1 MNIVIIGSGGREHA
15 LCYKLLKS
23 SKINKIYC
31 IPGNAGTDEI
41 ATNIFADINNF
52 DEIYKIVLKLN
63 VELIVVGPEIPLVNG
78 IVDYFEKKNIKI
90 FGPNKKCSQ
99 LELSLI
105 HI

>member
-1 MNIVIIGSGGREHA
+1 MYTR
-15 LCYKLLKS
+15 Y
-23 SKINKIYC
+23 
-31 IPGNAGTDEI
+31 AGTDEI
-41 ATNIFADINNF
+41 ATNIFADINDF

-90 FGPNKKCSQ
+90 FGPNKK
-99 LELSLI
+99 LSLI

>member
-41 ATNIFADINNF
+41 ATNIFADINDF
-52 DEIYKIVLKLN
+52 DEIYINKETEGFFIEGKSVG
-63 VELIVVGPEIPLVNG
+63 LIREN
-78 IVDYFEKKNIKI
+78 
-90 FGPNKKCSQ
+90 
-99 LELSLI
+99 
-105 HI
+105 

>member
-41 ATNIFADINNF
+41 ATNIFADINDF

-63 VELIVVGPEIPLVNG
+63 LKNVDNFLMKEQNYSTREEICFIQDVFKMILLMLQRLVVE
-78 IVDYFEKKNIKI
+78 IKMD
-90 FGPNKKCSQ
+90 
-99 LELSLI
+99 
-105 HI
+105 

>member
-41 ATNIFADINNF
+41 ATNIFADIN
-52 DEIYKIVLKLN
+52 DCHAPRKRVLL
-63 VELIVVGPEIPLVNG
+63 
-78 IVDYFEKKNIKI
+78 
-90 FGPNKKCSQ
+90 
-99 LELSLI
+99 
-105 HI
+105 

>member
-41 ATNIFADINNF
+41 ATNISADINDF
-52 DEIYKIVLKLN
+52 DEIYKIVFNCRYRNLKFLN
-63 VELIVVGPEIPLVNG
+63 
-78 IVDYFEKKNIKI
+78 FI
-90 FGPNKKCSQ
+90 FI
-99 LELSLI
+99 LSI
-105 HI
+105 NFNYVSR